1 MENDP
6 GQYTGA
12 EDVRWRLE
20 DLYRGEDDPALDA
33 DMQWAASAAE
43 QFSAKYRPGL
53 AHLDGRGMAEAML
66 ALQEIRQ
73 CLSRVGSYRY
83 LSYVTH
89 SDDPLRGAAMQHFQ
103 EQATAIEN
111 RLVFFEITLN
121 HLEESHVAALL
132 DGLELAPW
140 AHLLRRWRLFGQ
152 HLRSEGEE
160 QILAEKRVTGR
171 GLWERLFDETLT
183 ELRFSLGGKTLTE
196 QEVLTRLSDPDRE
209 VRRAAAASMTCG
221 LESRLHTLTFC
232 FNAVLADK
240 ALDDRLR
247 NYPHW
252 LSERNL
258 ANEISDSMVEA
269 LEEAV
274 VSRYGLV
281 ARYYRLKARLLGVS
295 PLHDYDRYA
304 PLPGTARRYSWEEC
318 TRIVLAALE
327 DFSPELA
334 EIGRRFFREGWID
347 AALSVGKRGG
357 AFAHPVT
364 PDAHPYLL
372 VNYTGTVRDVMTV
385 AHELGHGIHQYLARK
400 QGFLNA
406 DTPLTTAETASVFG
420 EMLTFERLMREETDP
435 RGQLALLCGKI
446 EDTCATVFRQIA
458 MHRFEAAIHQARREE
473 GELSRDRLA
482 EFWMRTQEEQFAD
495 SIALTPGYRWWWSYI
510 PHFIGSPGYVYAY
523 AFGELLT
530 FALIRK
536 YRRDGAA
543 FVSGYREMLGLGGA
557 RSPAEVVG
565 LTGVR
570 LEDPQIW
577 HEALDYLQDLVAE
590 AEAMVEK
597 ECGNASGT

>member
-1 MENDP
+1 MEHEP
-6 GQYTGA
+6 WQCTGA
-12 EDVRWRLE
+12 EEVQWRLE
-20 DLYRGEDDPALDA
+20 DLYCGKDDPALDV
-33 DMQWAASAAE
+33 DMQWAAAAAE
-43 QFSAKYRPGL
+43 QFAAKYRSGL
-53 AHLDGRGMAEAML
+53 EHLDGGGMADAML

-73 CLSRVGSYRY
+73 RLARVGSYRY

-89 SDDPLRGAAMQHFQ
+89 SDEPLHGAAIQQYQ

-111 RLVFFEITLN
+111 RLVFFDIAWN
-121 HLEESHVAALL
+121 QLEESRVSALL
-132 DGLELAPW
+132 EDLELAPW
-140 AHLLRRWRLFGQ
+140 AHLLRRWRLYGQ
-152 HLRSEGEE
+152 HLLSEGEE

-171 GLWERLFDETLT
+171 SLWERLFDETLT
-183 ELRFSLGGKTLTE
+183 DLRFSLRGKMLTE
-196 QEVLTRLSDPDRE
+196 QEVLTLLSSPDRE
-209 VRRAAAASMTCG
+209 MRRDAAASMTQG

-247 NYPHW
+247 RYPHW
-252 LSERNL
+252 LSKRNL

-269 LEEAV
+269 LEGAV

-295 PLHDYDRYA
+295 PLNDYDRYA
-304 PLPGTARRYSWEEC
+304 PLPGTARQYSWEEC
-318 TRIVLAALE
+318 TRIVLGALE
-327 DFSPELA
+327 DFSPGLA
-334 EIGRRFFREGWID
+334 EIGRRFFREEWID
-347 AALSVGKRGG
+347 AALSAGKRGG

-385 AHELGHGIHQYLARK
+385 AHELGHGIHQYLARE

-420 EMLTFERLMREETDP
+420 EMLTFERLMREEADP
-435 RGQLALLCGKI
+435 RGRLALLCGKI

-458 MHRFEAAIHQARREE
+458 MHRFESAIHQARREE

-482 EFWMRTQEEQFAD
+482 EFWMRTQAEQFSD
-495 SIALTPGYRWWWSYI
+495 SVVLTEGYRWWWSYI

-536 YRRDGAA
+536 YRSDGAA
-543 FVSGYREMLGLGGA
+543 FVSRYREMLGLGGA

-565 LTGVR
+565 VAGIQ

-577 HEALDYLQDLVAE
+577 NEALAYLEDLVAE

-597 ECGNASGT
+597 ESGNAPGT